1 MSKPDLQRR
10 LSRAHQ
16 LTAELR
22 TLQGQINRVVD
33 QLCELVNEPD
43 LRRALVAGPDEPAAA
58 GLHEAVASPGF
69 LRVPL
74 ATPFL
79 RNPPTGQPVGN
90 DARFYTNSR
99 GGLIQVVQQPQP
111 PQADARYTLV
121 LNYAEFE
128 GDLLSVVTDLRELL
142 RDQPP
147 GRARLTL
154 LADVRVSPQQTVY
167 GKFAWRVG
175 KKWTDHTFEVRTN
188 QVALASHEIER
199 FDPAGIQAL
208 DLHLLLNPAPRGSVE
223 IRRVSVTLSVT
234 PQSDDADAAA
244 GIFET
249 VDRP

>member
-1 MSKPDLQRR
+1 MSKPDLHRR

-22 TLQGQINRVVD
+22 SLQAQVNRTVD

-43 LRRALVAGPDEPAAA
+43 LRRALEGAPDEPAAA
-58 GLHEAVASPGF
+58 GPHETVATPGF
-69 LRVPL
+69 LRVAL
-74 ATPFL
+74 ATPAL
-79 RNPPTGQPVGN
+79 RNPPTGQPIGG
-90 DARFYTNSR
+90 DARFYTNAR

-111 PQADARYTLV
+111 PQSDARYTLV
-121 LNYAEFE
+121 FNYAEFE

-142 RDQPP
+142 RGQPA

-154 LADVRVSPQQTVY
+154 LADVRVAPQQTVY

-175 KKWTDHTFEVRTN
+175 KKWTDHTFEVRTH
-188 QVALASHEIER
+188 QVALATHEIDK

-234 PQSDDADAAA
+234 PQADESDTAA
-244 GIFET
+244 GIFES
-249 VDRP
+249 VD